1 MAERKRFELSKCVKV
16 SKRLY
21 NVGLQHTQLW
31 GRISLSLTILSGIL
45 PSITVY
51 LLQKIMNGIQAKDI
65 SINALLASFGL
76 YAGLGF
82 VTIVASGLQSIV
94 GAKMSNELDLQ
105 LNQVVLDKIE
115 KFELQDFED
124 STMSSLAG
132 PTNSVLLRSKEKE
145 PFWRSCS
152 RRWRL
157 GKGTRLRFM

>member
-21 NVGLQHTQLW
+21 NVGLQHTQVW

-105 LNQVVLDKIE
+105 LNKV
-115 KFELQDFED
+115 
-124 STMSSLAG
+124 
-132 PTNSVLLRSKEKE
+132 
-145 PFWRSCS
+145 
-152 RRWRL
+152 
-157 GKGTRLRFM
+157 GKR